1 MVFSKVQA
9 VLSASIGFGILA
21 IAKPP
26 AVNAAI
32 LVGNTESNNIVIFDE
47 QTGRYGGEFIPAQG
61 EAYELTSPDDLTFGL
76 DGNLYISVGDNTS
89 GAILRFDG
97 KTGTFLNRFDQ
108 GGMLMRPYGTAF
120 GPDGN
125 LYVSSFR
132 SDQILRYSGKTGDFI
147 DVFAAGNG
155 TANGLNGPND
165 LLFDDNGELYV
176 TTQGSVA
183 DGTGGINYL
192 FPSQVLRYN
201 IFAPAPEAIV
211 FDEPMPA
218 PGSAGFVSLL
228 GLAFGTQDDLIVSD
242 FANAV
247 RRYDLTTG
255 SLLGEFSSSYPG
267 FMGNIAIDPD
277 GNLYTPGF
285 DTLNGNIGAV
295 SRFDP
300 NGNPLPAV
308 GESGSVLIPATM
320 NLKRPIGIAYTS
332 SKVPEPGTVL
342 GLLGVAALGL
352 TLRQRTQP
360 DRS

>member
-1 MVFSKVQA
+1 MASSQVQA
-9 VLSASIGFGILA
+9 ALSASIGFGIS
-21 IAKPP
+21 
-26 AVNAAI
+26 AVMGASAANAGI
-32 LVGNTESNNIVIFDE
+32 LVGNTQSNNILIFDE
-47 QTGRYGGEFIPAQG
+47 QTGRYGGEFIPAKG
-61 EAYELTSPDDLTFGL
+61 EFYELTSPDDLTFGL
-76 DGNLYISVGDNTS
+76 DGNLYVSVGDNTS

-97 KTGTFLNRFDQ
+97 KTGAFLNRFDQ

-132 SDQILRYSGKTGDFI
+132 SDQILRYSGTSGDFI

-155 TANGLNGPND
+155 TSNGLNGPND
-165 LLFDDNGELYV
+165 LLFDDNGDLYV

-183 DGTGGINYL
+183 DGTGEISYL

-201 IFAPAPEAIV
+201 IFAPESAAIV
-211 FDEPMPA
+211 FDEPTAA
-218 PGSAGFVSLL
+218 PDSFGFVSLL

-247 RRYDLTTG
+247 RRYDLGTG
-255 SLLGEFSSSYPG
+255 NLLGEFSSSYPG
-267 FMGNIAIDPD
+267 FMGNITTDPN

-285 DTLNGNIGAV
+285 NFLSDNIGAV

-300 NGNPLPAV
+300 NGNPLPAI
-308 GESGSVLIPATM
+308 GESGSVLIPATTK
-320 NLKRPIGIAYTS
+320 LQRPIGIAYTA

-342 GLLGVAALGL
+342 GVLVIAALGL
-352 TLRQRTQP
+352 TLNRKKVTP
-360 DRS
+360 